1 MQKTIT
7 FIHAAEVRWDQNY
20 GAFFPPVWAYTL
32 AAYVPGD
39 WKISIVDC
47 TFENIDNVDSST
59 VFAFS
64 GISQDID
71 SVLGAHA
78 TLRSKFPSATFIV
91 GGPMTWSFEQEGKL
105 EMLDDFDAIF
115 ILDGEESLPAFLNNF
130 CDWKSTYDG
139 NIIRSG
145 QFPFKQSRP
154 IRFDLYKAKSHYYYG
169 TVIEVSRGCPFLC
182 EFCDIRI
189 LPGGN
194 QSHNKPVELIVEELN
209 EYWKLGVNQFQFA
222 CGNFI
227 GDLNWARQCVDAI
240 LEWKLKANASIS
252 IFTWLT
258 INLYK
263 APDLMEKMRRAGFSI
278 LMIGIESVNQNSLLE
293 TAKVQNINRLTEAV
307 KTIQSY
313 GFIIAP
319 GMIFGF
325 DSDTK
330 NMYKDTL
337 QFLLETGLI
346 AGAPS
351 FLMALPG
358 TPLHKRMADNGRLI
372 DSTDKGTPR
381 EKITTNIRYLQ
392 DADFLVSGYL
402 NYIKAYTKPN
412 YQLDL
417 FRRHLDSTLQTQN
430 YVPSDYVGYG
440 SPGQY
445 IKLQLTDSVNRKF
458 LLDRLLIF
466 IRNPLNLIALL
477 RGWLLTKQYSRKF
490 SGLSIHFNYWV
501 YVWTNIVLRH
511 KNVKG
516 TDFLLHSVD
525 GNFDYASL
533 VQESETSEINQEGS
547 IEVDDRKALHQA
559 RYTQQAL
566 SRLAKTG

>member
-1 MQKTIT
+1 MKKTIT
-7 FIHAAEVRWDQNY
+7 FIHPAEVRWDQNY
-20 GAFFPPVWAYTL
+20 GAFFPPIWAYTL
-32 AAYVPGD
+32 AAHVPCD
-39 WKISIVDC
+39 WNVSIVDC
-47 TFENIDNVDSST
+47 TFENIDEVGPST

-78 TLRSKFPSATFIV
+78 TLKSKFPSSTFIV

-105 EMLDDFDAIF
+105 EILDDFDSIF
-115 ILDGEESLPAFLNNF
+115 ILDGEQSLPAFLNNF
-130 CDWKSTYDG
+130 NNRKSISDG
-139 NIIRSG
+139 KIIRSD
-145 QFPFKQSRP
+145 QFPFKQSRS
-154 IRFDLYKAKSHYYYG
+154 IRFDLYKAKSSYYYG

-240 LEWKLKANASIS
+240 LEWKLKVNASIS

-258 INLYK
+258 LNLYK

-278 LMIGIESVNQNSLLE
+278 LMIGVESVNQNSLLE
-293 TAKVQNINRLTEAV
+293 TAKVQNRNRLTEAV

-313 GFIIAP
+313 GFVIAP

-325 DSDTK
+325 DSDNK
-330 NMYKDTL
+330 DMYKDTL
-337 QFLLETGLI
+337 RFLHKTGLI

-358 TPLHKRMADNGRLI
+358 TPLYKRMADNNRLVH
-372 DSTDKGTPR
+372 STEKGTPR

-392 DADFLVSGYL
+392 GADFLVSGYIE
-402 NYIKAYTKPN
+402 YIKAYTKPN
-412 YQLDL
+412 YQLNL
-417 FRRHLDSTLQTQN
+417 FRHHLESTLQSRN
-430 YVPSDYVGYG
+430 YVPSDYAGYG
-440 SPGQY
+440 SPAQY
-445 IKLQLTDSVNRKF
+445 IKLQFTDSVNRKF

-466 IRNPLNLIALL
+466 IRNPINLIALL
-477 RGWLLTKQYSRKF
+477 RGWLLTKKYSREI
-490 SGLSIHFNYWV
+490 SGISIHFNYWV
-501 YVWTNIVLRH
+501 YVWTNIILKH
-511 KNVKG
+511 KNVKS

-525 GNFDYASL
+525 SSFDYSTL
-533 VQESETSEINQEGS
+533 VQGIETYQNKKEGS
-547 IEVDDRKALHQA
+547 VEVDNRKASHQA

-566 SRLAKTG
+566 SKLAKSD